1 MWKYGTQNIR
11 EHRSWTDDDGIQH
24 PPNWHIWSAEEKAAA
39 GLTEVT
45 PETPPDS
52 RLYTWGYEADGVT
65 IVKTPKSLDDVEENG
80 AVTLGVKATLI
91 AQVKEQQGSLL
102 SQTDWVVTRAVETE
116 EPAPDNIAKWRSEI
130 RKQGDAMEAAITKAA
145 NTAAVA
151 ALFLSWDADGNK
163 SGILYDCPDPR
174 E

>member
-65 IVKTPKSLDDVEENG
+65 IVKTPKSLDDVEENWEPHKWMVIMWRCPKTKSQRMTG
-80 AVTLGVKATLI
+80 LI
-91 AQVKEQQGSLL
+91 S
-102 SQTDWVVTRAVETE
+102 
-116 EPAPDNIAKWRSEI
+116 
-130 RKQGDAMEAAITKAA
+130 
-145 NTAAVA
+145 
-151 ALFLSWDADGNK
+151 DGHCYMY
-163 SGILYDCPDPR
+163 SVRII
-174 E
+174 